1 MPLRFVSF
9 QFVPFPSFVSLYF
22 ISCLEE
28 RTVLTVYWFVSQ
40 LPVVL
45 ENCTFH
51 KSALKWT
58 VEYLEEN
65 LQDEDHTAY
74 VSHTRR
80 FLYYDDDRIKGAYKD
95 FKPPT
100 KQTLLYFSNFT
111 KLIKELERADNGSRA
126 YFQVKYTQRK

>member
-1 MPLRFVSF
+1 M
-9 QFVPFPSFVSLYF
+9 
-22 ISCLEE
+22 
-28 RTVLTVYWFVSQ
+28 
-40 LPVVL
+40 VL

-74 VSHTRR
+74 ISSNRK

-100 KQTLLYFSNFT
+100 RQRLLYFNNFT
-111 KLIKELERADNGSRA
+111 KLIKELEGADNGSRA
-126 YFQVKYTQRK
+126 YFQVKYLQENMNNKRALFNIGLKFPK

>member
-1 MPLRFVSF
+1 MHLS
-9 QFVPFPSFVSLYF
+9 
-22 ISCLEE
+22 
-28 RTVLTVYWFVSQ
+28 VSQ

-74 VSHTRR
+74 VSHNRK

-100 KQTLLYFSNFT
+100 KQRVLYFSNFT

-126 YFQVKYTQRK
+126 YFQVKSSHKGDNR